1 MRDCHLN
8 QTIPFL
14 EEVLPFTKIAKGS
27 LSRKGGMRPK
37 EVVVNNKQITIS
49 PSSLL
54 GCKSMRSSVPLLEGS
69 EHPLYHQLEREEEI
83 FPNPS
88 VGETLHHNLVNLY
101 PFLIQKIQSSG
112 VCSECVGD
120 YHSQLLASLFRPFY
134 QSADCRSISALREKR
149 EDQSPAFRIE
159 RYAPVS
165 ILSAYLYEA
174 LITHQNL
181 CIRSDILNK
190 RMKHLS
196 HTDNPVVDG
205 LMGDSDSKQPFY
217 VEGSLSERETHLDV
231 KDQAENHDRW
241 GISAKGEVNLTY
253 LSGAYLQGLEIEVWY
268 LEDVGSCN
276 LACSLCNSLLP
287 YGGVS
292 SVGAAFVPA
301 LVSLER
307 RVRFDFLK
315 CFSAEW
321 TEEVRGSLRPLR
333 DSLEPAY
340 FASYLLE
347 FAGRVKAV
355 VVKVLIRSFASWAAE
370 VFWHLLSVFNGLYLF
385 SSLLSF
391 LKESFPAFR
400 LSSYRLRIF
409 GLRVG
414 SGVDAHSQVSDSLLD
429 VDTDGLHEP
438 CEVVKEEEKFERQ
451 AYHLFHLLSFGV
463 RKVEGGIF
471 PPAPLG
477 IITFYSFLCLTIL
490 DGLRRCE
497 P

>member
-1 MRDCHLN
+1 MRDSHLN
-8 QTIPFL
+8 QTIPLL

-27 LSRKGGMRPK
+27 LTGEGGMGSE
-37 EVVVNNKQITIS
+37 EVVVNSKQSTIS

-54 GCKSMRSSVPLLEGS
+54 GCKSMRSPVPLLECS
-69 EHPLYHQLEREEEI
+69 EHPLYHQLEREKEI
-83 FPNPS
+83 LPNPS
-88 VGETLHHNLVNLY
+88 VGEALHHNLVNLY

-120 YHSQLLASLFRPFY
+120 YQPQLLASLFRPLY
-134 QSADCRSISALREKR
+134 QSADCRSISALGEER
-149 EDQSPAFRIE
+149 EDQNLAFRIE
-159 RYAPVS
+159 RHAPVS

-174 LITHQNL
+174 LIAHQNL
-181 CIRSDILNK
+181 CIGGDILNK

-205 LMGDSDSKQPFY
+205 LVGDSDSKKPFY

-231 KDQAENHDRW
+231 KDQAENHDR
-241 GISAKGEVNLTY
+241 GRISAKAEVNLTY

-287 YGGVS
+287 YGRVS
-292 SVGAAFVPA
+292 SVGAPFVPA

-307 RVRFDFLK
+307 RVRFDLLK
-315 CFSAEW
+315 SFSTEGAE
-321 TEEVRGSLRPLR
+321 EARGSLRPLR
-333 DSLEPAY
+333 NSLEPAY
-340 FASYLLE
+340 FASYFLE

-370 VFWHLLSVFNGLYLF
+370 VLWYLLSVFNGLYLF
-385 SSLLSF
+385 SSPLSF

-400 LSSYRLRIF
+400 LSSYRLGIS
-409 GLRVG
+409 GLRG
-414 SGVDAHSQVSDSLLD
+414 ESAADDHSPASDSLLH
-429 VDTDGLHEP
+429 VDAEGLQEP
-438 CEVVKEEEKFERQ
+438 CEVVKEKEKFERQ
-451 AYHLFHLLSFGV
+451 NHHLFHPLSFGV

-471 PPAPLG
+471 PPAPSG
-477 IITFYSFLCLTIL
+477 IIIL
-490 DGLRRCE
+490 SAFCV
-497 P
+497 